1 MAKSA
6 LKTTD
11 TKSKKSA
18 LTVQDVQQSLK
29 SAWRKIEPHIGFFY
43 AVFLLL
49 GLTFTVFIVSQTL
62 NSAPTNLQSNSDAEI
77 DDYSSFSINL
87 QLLKFKSSTTTL
99 AQTLQYHYPRAGL
112 THSRK

>member
-77 DDYSSFSINL
+77 DDYSLVFDQSTITKVQELDDNASSNASVSLPAGRINP
-87 QLLKFKSSTTTL
+87 F
-99 AQTLQYHYPRAGL
+99 AE
-112 THSRK
+112 